1 MDVLQKKKKK
11 KKASQMNTGTQ
22 KALSVVRHLEKVS
35 VPWAVCVITQLK
47 AAVPLSEVLNL
58 RLLPQVCW
66 RKLQKSDKRVSTF
79 CNRKCDHRLHPA
91 TDAKLRKNTLGWK
104 CHANSW
110 VQPLNTSGVLST
122 PVGAFKGQGFV
133 QSRLCRF
140 SPRQC
145 EWPRCPAAADRR
157 EV

>member
-11 KKASQMNTGTQ
+11 GQSNEYRNPESIECGATPGKGFCSMSCVCNYTAESCGAAVRGAEPPTAATG
-22 KALSVVRHLEKVS
+22 LLEKT
-35 VPWAVCVITQLK
+35 A
-47 AAVPLSEVLNL
+47 
-58 RLLPQVCW
+58 
-66 RKLQKSDKRVSTF
+66 KSDKRVSTF

-145 EWPRCPAAADRR
+145 E
-157 EV
+157 